1 MRDYNVVCI
10 WQGLGN
16 QMFQYAF
23 ARSLAIHT
31 GRDVYIDAESLNKKI
46 IGEELGSNT
55 IRDYGL
61 SNFNITLKQVDSLRR
76 CLWNY
81 TRKDKWYYEM
91 VEILCEK
98 GKYPYKYYSQKG
110 FDDISGYNPSLDE
123 IESNTYIKG
132 WFQSEDYFLGIRNIL
147 LNEFTLKNSIKIP
160 KKIKEIILKTESIS
174 VHIRRGDYKKN
185 NMALSKDYYLK
196 AINLISSKVVH
207 PVWIIFSD
215 DIEFVKNNYFF
226 EGKAVFIDDSLGMR
240 DFEQLMLMSK
250 CKHNII
256 ANSTFSWWGAWLNK
270 NRNKYVVA
278 PRKWFS
284 SQRNIIPVEWIKI

>member
-98 GKYPYKYYSQKG
+98 GKYPYKYYREIRYAEGIVSHCGYPDYMWQ
-110 FDDISGYNPSLDE
+110 SGAE
-123 IESNTYIKG
+123 
-132 WFQSEDYFLGIRNIL
+132 RNIYT
-147 LNEFTLKNSIKIP
+147 F
-160 KKIKEIILKTESIS
+160 
-174 VHIRRGDYKKN
+174 
-185 NMALSKDYYLK
+185 SKD
-196 AINLISSKVVH
+196 S
-207 PVWIIFSD
+207 
-215 DIEFVKNNYFF
+215 
-226 EGKAVFIDDSLGMR
+226 
-240 DFEQLMLMSK
+240 
-250 CKHNII
+250 
-256 ANSTFSWWGAWLNK
+256 
-270 NRNKYVVA
+270 
-278 PRKWFS
+278 
-284 SQRNIIPVEWIKI
+284 

>member
-98 GKYPYKYYSQKG
+98 G
-110 FDDISGYNPSLDE
+110 
-123 IESNTYIKG
+123 
-132 WFQSEDYFLGIRNIL
+132 YFLGIRNIL

-185 NMALSKDYYLK
+185 NMVLSKDYYLK

>member
-1 MRDYNVVCI
+1 
-10 WQGLGN
+10 
-16 QMFQYAF
+16 
-23 ARSLAIHT
+23 
-31 GRDVYIDAESLNKKI
+31 
-46 IGEELGSNT
+46 
-55 IRDYGL
+55 
-61 SNFNITLKQVDSLRR
+61 
-76 CLWNY
+76 
-81 TRKDKWYYEM
+81 M
-91 VEILCEK
+91 V
-98 GKYPYKYYSQKG
+98 
-110 FDDISGYNPSLDE
+110 
-123 IESNTYIKG
+123 
-132 WFQSEDYFLGIRNIL
+132 
-147 LNEFTLKNSIKIP
+147 
-160 KKIKEIILKTESIS
+160 
-174 VHIRRGDYKKN
+174 
-185 NMALSKDYYLK
+185 LSKDYYLK

>member
-1 MRDYNVVCI
+1 
-10 WQGLGN
+10 
-16 QMFQYAF
+16 MFQYAF

-110 FDDISGYNPSLDE
+110 FDDISGYKP
-123 IESNTYIKG
+123 
-132 WFQSEDYFLGIRNIL
+132 
-147 LNEFTLKNSIKIP
+147 
-160 KKIKEIILKTESIS
+160 
-174 VHIRRGDYKKN
+174 
-185 NMALSKDYYLK
+185 
-196 AINLISSKVVH
+196 
-207 PVWIIFSD
+207 
-215 DIEFVKNNYFF
+215 
-226 EGKAVFIDDSLGMR
+226 
-240 DFEQLMLMSK
+240 LMSITLGF
-250 CKHNII
+250 C
-256 ANSTFSWWGAWLNK
+256 LCCM
-270 NRNKYVVA
+270 
-278 PRKWFS
+278 PRASEVGSMPRWQPAICAASCSVTARISRCRRRSGRTARRKEVQERS
-284 SQRNIIPVEWIKI
+284 